1 MYFWDSRR
9 LAVDLRNDAVPAA
22 TMRNYFIAL
31 LIVAAPSVWSGVT
44 EGKPTEVW
52 DWIYVLGAIA
62 IIIIGIRRAYQT
74 NGGDQGS
81 RFIEK
86 SVALLLPITVQS
98 YLLGALTVMLLFGL
112 ESALIPASSPVIV
125 GIVDNLL
132 PTLAFLA
139 LEAWVMWRLT
149 SHISDTLTEGPDRI
163 GSRIED
169 APPPEAS

>member
-9 LAVDLRNDAVPAA
+9 LARDLRNDTVPAS
-22 TMRNYFIAL
+22 TLRDQFIGL
-31 LIVAAPSVWSGVT
+31 LIIGAPVFVFGLSGD
-44 EGKPTEVW
+44 PRLDRW
-52 DWIYVLGAIA
+52 DAIYLVGAIA
-62 IIIIGIRRAYQT
+62 IVIFGIRWAYRV
-74 NGGDQGS
+74 NGGDEGR
-81 RFIEK
+81 RFVEK

-98 YLLGALTVMLLFGL
+98 YVLGFSTAMLLFGL
-112 ESALIPASSPVIV
+112 ESALIPASSPLIV

-139 LEAWVMWRLT
+139 VEAWMMWRLT

-169 APPPEAS
+169 AAAPEAR